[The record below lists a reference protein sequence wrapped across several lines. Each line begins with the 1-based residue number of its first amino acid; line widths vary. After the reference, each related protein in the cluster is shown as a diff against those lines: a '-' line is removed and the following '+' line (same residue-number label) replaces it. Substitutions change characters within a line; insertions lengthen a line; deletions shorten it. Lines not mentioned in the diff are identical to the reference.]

1 MKSAYNTQWVYNL
14 AVIKE
19 MKRWTKHNFITT
31 EQFTKIGEEYKT
43 PLYHPNLIIR
53 ILLFVATLFALSGI
67 SGILG
72 LMFAQTGETV
82 IYSGCLLY
90 GIGSFVML
98 EKMFIANNHFK
109 SGVTEAI
116 LYHACAF
123 VIGGVWGL
131 TGFNSTQ
138 LLLFTCLVVFSFA
151 AFRYLDLITTVAAI
165 GSLAGILL
173 YNCFEIGGIFKPVI
187 SFVFIFSFSAIY
199 FLVRRLQ
206 TKVSVRIWGNNFL
219 VLEIICLL
227 LIYASGN
234 YLVVRELSVNLM
246 DLVLDEGKNI
256 PFAFLFYLLTVA
268 VPIGY
273 LYFGIKNKDKTL
285 IRVSL
290 ILLAFTVFTFKYYYS
305 LGHTEITLMLA
316 GSILI
321 ILAIVLMRYLKTM
334 RNGFTGE
341 DILSSKWANLNVEA
355 FVIAQT
361 MGGNQTEA
369 LRTTA
374 GGGGS
379 FGGGGSSDSFN

>member
-1 MKSAYNTQWVYNL
+1 MSSAYNVPWVYNL

-19 MKRWTKHNFITT
+19 TKRWAKHHFIAT
-31 EQFTKIGEEYKT
+31 EQFAKISEEYKT
-43 PLYHPNLIIR
+43 PFYHPNLIIR

-72 LMFAQTGETV
+72 LMFSQTGETF
-82 IYSGCLLY
+82 ISFGCIVY
-90 GIGSFVML
+90 GVGSFVAL

-109 SGVTEAI
+109 SGVTEAVM
-116 LYHACAF
+116 YHACAF
-123 VIGGVWGL
+123 TIGGVCGL
-131 TGFNSTQ
+131 TDFNDVQ
-138 LLLFTCLVVFSFA
+138 LILLTCLVVFSFT

-165 GSLAGILL
+165 GSLAGIIF
-173 YNCFEIGGIFKPVI
+173 YNCFEAGGIFKQVI
-187 SFVFIFSFSAIY
+187 PFVFIFSFSAIY
-199 FLVRRLQ
+199 FLVRKL
-206 TKVSVRIWGNNFL
+206 KLKDNLKIWSNNLL

-246 DLVLDEGKNI
+246 DLHLEEGEDI

-273 LYFGIKNKDKTL
+273 LYFGIKNRDMAL
-285 IRVSL
+285 LRVSL

-305 LGHTEITLMLA
+305 LGHTEITLMIA
-316 GSILI
+316 GSVLI
-321 ILAIVLMRYLKTM
+321 GIAIVLMRYLKTI

-341 DILSSKWANLNVEA
+341 NLLSSKWASMNLEA
-355 FVIAQT
+355 FVISQT
-361 MGGNQTEA
+361 MGGNQTDSTKTES
-369 LRTTA
+369 

-379 FGGGGSSDSFN
+379 FGGGGSSESF